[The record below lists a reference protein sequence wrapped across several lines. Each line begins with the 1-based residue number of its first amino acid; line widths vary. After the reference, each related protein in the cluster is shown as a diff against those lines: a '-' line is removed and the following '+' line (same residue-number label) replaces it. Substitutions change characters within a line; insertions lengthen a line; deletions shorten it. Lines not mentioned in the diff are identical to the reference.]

1 MATAATAYPL
11 LSLMW
16 TMLILFG
23 FALWFWLVFVMFGDL
38 IGRTDLSPLAKA
50 GWMAVLILVPILGVL
65 AYLVARGT
73 GLGAGRRE
81 ETR

>member
-11 LSLMW
+11 LGLMW

-38 IGRTDLSPLAKA
+38 FGRTDLSPLAKA

>member
-1 MATAATAYPL
+1 MATADTAYPL
-11 LSLMW
+11 LGLMW

-38 IGRTDLSPLAKA
+38 IGRTDLSALAKA
-50 GWMAVLILVPILGVL
+50 GWMAVLILVPIVGVL